1 MQAADMARLDVLTE
15 SQTFS
20 IAAIPQTGSSTYTM
34 PDGYRRIVA
43 MRFDPDFGVL
53 LTLRSQ
59 RAKQNIIT
67 DFNTFGKDGFVMLN
81 NKALE
86 DDVINFSYS
95 AFSQGKLVA
104 SAVYA
109 YTLPYNFTL
118 TLFYGR

>member
-1 MQAADMARLDVLTE
+1 MEAAKLDLLTE

-20 IAAIPQTGSSTYTM
+20 IAAIPQTGSGTYTM
-34 PDGYRRIVA
+34 PDGYKRIVA

-59 RAKQNIIT
+59 RAKQNIVT
-67 DFNTFGKDGFVMLN
+67 DFNTFGKEGLIFLN

-95 AFSQGKLVA
+95 AFSQGPLVA
-104 SAVYA
+104 SGVYK
-109 YTLPYNFTL
+109 YTLPYNFTF

>member
-1 MQAADMARLDVLTE
+1 MRGDVGTLDALTE

-20 IAAIPQTGSSTYTM
+20 IAAIPQAGSGTYTM
-34 PDGYRRIVA
+34 PAGYTRILA

-53 LTLRSQ
+53 LTLKSQ
-59 RAKQNIIT
+59 RAKQNIVT
-67 DFNTFGKDGFVMLN
+67 DFNTLGKDGLVVLN

-104 SAVYA
+104 AGVYA
-109 YTLPYNFTL
+109 YALPYNFTL

>member
-1 MQAADMARLDVLTE
+1 MGEGMATLDVLTE

-20 IAAIPQTGSSTYTM
+20 IAAIPQTGSGTYTM

-67 DFNTFGKDGFVMLN
+67 DFNTFGKEGFIVLN
-81 NKALE
+81 NKALQ

-95 AFSQGKLVA
+95 AFSQGPLVA
-104 SAVYA
+104 SAVYK

>member
-1 MQAADMARLDVLTE
+1 MTPADMSRLDVLTE

-20 IAAIPQTGSSTYTM
+20 IAAVPQTGSGTYTM
-34 PDGYRRIVA
+34 PDGYTRIVA
-43 MRFDPDFGVL
+43 MRFDPGFGVL

-59 RAKQNIIT
+59 RAKQNIVT
-67 DFNTFGKDGFVMLN
+67 DFNTLGQDGLVMLN
-81 NKALE
+81 NKALQ

-104 SAVYA
+104 AGIYA
-109 YTLPYNFTL
+109 YALPYNFTL